1 MTVNVSLFNVLF
13 LCTGNS
19 CRSQM
24 AEGWGRALGN
34 NGIRFFSA
42 GIEKHG
48 LNECAVQV
56 MAERGIDISQHQ
68 SKTLEDLKEVEFDL
82 VYTVCSHADQTCP
95 SFIGSGRIIH
105 APFDDPPNMPV
116 IGDDPLCHYRRVR
129 DQIGQFVAELPGS
142 IEKIFAE

>member
-1 MTVNVSLFNVLF
+1 MTVNGSLLNVLF

-34 NGIRFFSA
+34 HRIRFFSA

-68 SKTLEDLKEVEFDL
+68 SKTLENLKEVEFDL
-82 VYTVCSHADQTCP
+82 IYTVCSHADQTCP
-95 SFIGSGRIIH
+95 SFSGSVRVIH
-105 APFDDPPNMPV
+105 VPFDDPPNMPV
-116 IGDDPLCHYRRVR
+116 IGDDSLFHYRRVR
-129 DQIGQFVAELPGS
+129 DQIGQFVAELPDN
-142 IEKIFAE
+142 IEETLAK